1 MYLYRLLKE
10 GIMQIFVCVIMQGV
24 QEKVILL
31 TGSQSDCVIKQMQIK
46 FAFHADMTRKSRVA
60 NESKSK
66 FYLYESFCV

>member
-1 MYLYRLLKE
+1 
-10 GIMQIFVCVIMQGV
+10 MQGV
-24 QEKVILL
+24 QEKVIIL

>member
-31 TGSQSDCVIKQMQIK
+31 TGSQSDCVIKQMH
-46 FAFHADMTRKSRVA
+46 FH
-60 NESKSK
+60 
-66 FYLYESFCV
+66 FCKLNLHFMLI